1 MGGVLEFIPQ
11 DNVHSNVHCVV
22 ETLSQSCMKSF
33 LREHRFSS
41 HASYSSYKLLWPWD
55 HQGIWSPLRACLGTW
70 GTGWDFRI
78 AAVNPPSNPS
88 LSLHY
93 FLITDLLVLR
103 LYVPHSSRVSLLKF
117 QLHHH
122 RALVKKS
129 FNAFPSWLWKK
140 SRRPPMATDLT
151 GITLPA
157 LQTHSLTFFVLLTS
171 VM

>member
-1 MGGVLEFIPQ
+1 MYILMYIVL
-11 DNVHSNVHCVV
+11 
-22 ETLSQSCMKSF
+22 
-33 LREHRFSS
+33 LRPSHRAVWNPF
-41 HASYSSYKLLWPWD
+41 WENT
-55 HQGIWSPLRACLGTW
+55 GSPLMQVTARTSFFGPGTIKEFDPHW

-103 LYVPHSSRVSLLKF
+103 SYVPHSSRVSLLKF

-151 GITLPA
+151 GITLPV